1 MTENW
6 KEQLNNV
13 YKKLGVVLMDLSK
26 DFETTKTIL
35 LSEKLKA
42 YGFSY
47 QALIIYTSNLSM

>member
-1 MTENW
+1 
-6 KEQLNNV
+6 
-13 YKKLGVVLMDLSK
+13 MDLSK